1 MKTTKI
7 DYQTEESSIIVE
19 GSYFAP
25 LIEVVE
31 VSVEKGFAD
40 SSRDFEDDTW

>member
-7 DYQTEESSIIVE
+7 DYQTEESSISFE
-19 GSYFAP
+19 GTYFAP

-40 SSRDFEDDTW
+40 SSEDFEDGTW